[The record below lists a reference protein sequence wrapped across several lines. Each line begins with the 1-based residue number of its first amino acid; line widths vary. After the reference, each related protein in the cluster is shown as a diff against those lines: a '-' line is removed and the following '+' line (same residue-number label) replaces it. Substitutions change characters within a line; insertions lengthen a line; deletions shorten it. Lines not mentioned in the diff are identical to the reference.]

1 MSYVIYKNNGEKLTV
16 VDDGTINQST
26 DLTLI
31 GRNYPS
37 YGQVLDQ
44 NFIKL
49 LENFAGSKTPA
60 KPMIG
65 QLWYDTASKK
75 MRFYNGVGFKSV
87 PQIVSQDVQPTD
99 QAEGDMWFFKQ
110 EQKLYFFDGSTYS
123 LIGPQFSGRSALNAM
138 VPALVYDIDNYQH
151 YVLKHNVENIATG
164 VVDCVAITSTDEFE
178 LNTTTIPGFRF
189 IKKGINLINTTNG
202 ISATSDTGGAM
213 IWGSSSNSLRLGG
226 TLATSYVTKDAPNF
240 TAALTIS
247 GVSAGSAID
256 INSGGLKVQVSA
268 ASTATI
274 VAGGNRVTLS
284 VNGSGT
290 PLDAINIDGSSGL
303 KVLPSLSAGQAVD
316 LGSIQYA
323 FNELHVTDIYSDTF
337 VGTSVRSG
345 TVITGSLSTSTNGTI
360 TGNWSLATGSKLNA
374 SYADLAEKYKSDADY
389 EPGTV
394 LRIGGKEE
402 VTICNMYQDEQVAGI
417 VSTNPAYTM
426 NEDLAGGVLI
436 ALKGRVPCKV
446 KGNVK
451 KGQILV
457 TSDFPGHAEVRREQ
471 LRPNELGVVGK
482 ALQDFTGDFGVIE
495 VMVY

>member
-60 KPMIG
+60 KPMVG
-65 QLWYDTASKK
+65 QIWYDTGSKK
-75 MRFYNGVGFKSV
+75 MRFYNGVSFKSV

-110 EQKLYFFDGSTYS
+110 EQKLYFFDGNEYS
-123 LIGPQFSGRSALNAM
+123 LIGPQFSGRTALNAM

-151 YVLKHNVENIATG
+151 YVMKHNVENVATG
-164 VVDCVAITSTDEFE
+164 VVNCVAITSTDEFE
-178 LNTTTIPGFRF
+178 LNTTTIPGFQF

-202 ISATSDTGGAM
+202 VSATSDTGGSAM
-213 IWGSSSNSLRLGG
+213 IWGSSSDSLRLGG
-226 TLATSYVTKDAPNF
+226 ILADSYVTKTTPNF

-247 GVSAGSAID
+247 GVSASPAIN
-256 INSGGLKVQVSA
+256 INSGGLKIQVGT
-268 ASTATI
+268 ASTATF
-274 VAGGNRVTLS
+274 VAGGNRLTLS

-290 PLDAINIDGSSGL
+290 AIDAINIDGSSGL
-303 KVLPSLSAGQAVD
+303 KILPSITVGQLVD
-316 LGSIQYA
+316 LGSIQNP
-323 FNELHVTDIYSDTF
+323 FNEFHVNDIYTD
-337 VGTSVRSG
+337 SVRSG
-345 TVITGSLSTSTNGTI
+345 TVITGSLSTTTNGTI
-360 TGNWSLATGSKLNA
+360 TGNWSLAPGAKLTA
-374 SYADLAEKYKSDADY
+374 SYADLAEKYKADAEY

-394 LRIGGKEE
+394 LRIGGREE

-417 VSTNPAYTM
+417 VSTNPAYAM
-426 NEDLAGGVLI
+426 NEDLVGGVLI

-451 KGQILV
+451 KGQVLV

-471 LRPNELGVVGK
+471 QRPNELGVVGK